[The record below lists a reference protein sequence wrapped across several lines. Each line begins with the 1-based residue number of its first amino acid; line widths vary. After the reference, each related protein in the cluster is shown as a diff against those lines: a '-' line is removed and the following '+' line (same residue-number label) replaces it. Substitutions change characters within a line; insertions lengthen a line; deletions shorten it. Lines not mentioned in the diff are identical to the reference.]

1 MMMNTY
7 VMFFCVVLLLLCIYV
22 LISIYRLYRSIVA
35 QDTKIQ
41 LNKNLLKLGR
51 ISLEHVNEEN
61 LRQSDRKVELAI
73 RKGRGIDNFEHEV
86 RPMLEFVID
95 STARIIDSDISESE
109 RHQLSLSITREVKK
123 LSNLVENVLLM
134 ARIDS
139 KRIRYSIEPLLVGNL
154 VKDLYEE
161 YDLQDGSQYSN
172 KDVGGCKLGVIEGRP
187 TLSIKADQ
195 MYLKKAIREVIKNAF
210 TFSRKGDI
218 FMGWF
223 YRLGTNEVEI
233 FVEDNGI
240 GISFESQPRVF
251 DVFFKENNTSG
262 LGVGLSV
269 AKDLIEKM
277 GGRIILVSR
286 PDVGTRVS
294 ILFPLAAY

>member
-7 VMFFCVVLLLLCIYV
+7 VMIFCVVLLLLCIYV

-41 LNKNLLKLGR
+41 LNKNLLKLGK

-139 KRIRYSIEPLLVGNL
+139 HRIEYCIENIRVA
-154 VKDLYEE
+154 DLIRGVYEGFCI
-161 YDLQDGSQYSN
+161 QDGSQASSGE
-172 KDVGGCKLGVIEGRP
+172 DRCRLSIVEGRP
-187 TLSIKADQ
+187 SLSISADILY
-195 MYLKKAIREVIKNAF
+195 MTRAIRELVKNAYS
-210 TFSRKGDI
+210 FSQKGDI
-218 FMGWF
+218 FIGWS
-223 YRLGTNEVEI
+223 YHLGTNEVEI

-240 GISFESQPRVF
+240 GISLENQSSVFEVF
-251 DVFFKENNTSG
+251 CKEHETTG
-262 LGVGLSV
+262 MGIGLSI
-269 AKDLIEKM
+269 AKELVENM
-277 GGRIILVSR
+277 GGKIVLVSH
-286 PDVGTRVS
+286 PGIGTRVS
-294 ILFPLAAY
+294 VLFQMVED